1 MEWLNDI
8 ALFVEVGKT
17 LSFRRA
23 AETLNIPSST
33 VSRRVSQ
40 LEQSIGLRLLHR
52 TTRKVEFTEAGQLYF
67 ERCQRIVEEARL
79 AHEQLGD
86 MLAQPSGILRASFPV
101 DFATIFLTPLIT
113 QFADQYPYIQ
123 FEFDLTPRQVDL
135 LSDNVDVAI
144 RIGELPNTTLIAR
157 KLTQFQGKL
166 FASPAYIKRYGLP
179 LQPSDLSHHNCIC
192 FMKNKAWTLY
202 QDDIAVQ
209 VSIQGRFQLNNIGM
223 MRRLALLDQ
232 GIIFMLP
239 QVVEADVQQGLLI
252 PILPEWYGESLPV
265 YALTATRLLPAKIRC
280 FIDFLRA
287 HMPTLNG

>member
-33 VSRRVSQ
+33 VSRRVNQ
-40 LEQSIGLRLLHR
+40 LEQAIGLRLLHR

-86 MLAQPSGILRASFPV
+86 MLAQPSGILRASLPV

-113 QFADQYPYIQ
+113 QFAAQYPHIQ

-157 KLTQFQGKL
+157 KLTQFQSKL
-166 FASPAYIKRYGLP
+166 FASPTYIKRYGLP
-179 LQPSDLSHHNCIC
+179 VQPSDLSHHDCIC
-192 FMKNKAWTLY
+192 FIKNKAWTLY
-202 QDDIAVQ
+202 QADLAAQ

-232 GIIFMLP
+232 GITFLLP
-239 QVVEADVQQGLLI
+239 QVVEADVQQGLLV
-252 PILPEWYGESLPV
+252 PVLPEWYGESLPV
-265 YALTATRLLPAKIRC
+265 YALTATRLLPAKTRC

-287 HMPTLNG
+287 HIPTLNS